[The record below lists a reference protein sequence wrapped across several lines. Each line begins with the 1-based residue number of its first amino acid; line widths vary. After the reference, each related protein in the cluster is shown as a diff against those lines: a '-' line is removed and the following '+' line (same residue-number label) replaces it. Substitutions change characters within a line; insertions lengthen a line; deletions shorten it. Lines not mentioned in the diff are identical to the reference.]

1 MRKIHY
7 ICLPLLLLA
16 LTTCHTDINVD
27 SPVPKCTVNFA
38 LNIMV
43 DAPILNTQGGFYTV
57 TSPMKYGQYIGYSGL
72 LIVHGFDD
80 KFYCY
85 DLCCPTECKREIMIE
100 PEIDGTAKCKECDTM
115 YDIGFGSGM
124 PQKGSSK
131 YRLRKY
137 RVIVS
142 GYNITVQN

>member
-1 MRKIHY
+1 MI
-7 ICLPLLLLA
+7 
-16 LTTCHTDINVD
+16 LTACHADINVD
-27 SPVPKCTVNFA
+27 SPVPKCTVNFS

-43 DAPILNTQGGFYTV
+43 EAPSLNTQGGIYTV
-57 TSPMKYGQYIGYSGL
+57 TKPIKYGQYIGYSGL

-85 DLCCPTECKREIMIE
+85 DLCCPTECKRDIMIE
-100 PEIDGTAKCKECDTM
+100 PNIDGTAKCKKCGTMFDT
-115 YDIGFGSGM
+115 GFGSGM
-124 PQKGSSK
+124 PQNGSSQ

-137 RVIVS
+137 KVIVS

>member
-1 MRKIHY
+1 MKKNCNIWLSVLVM
-7 ICLPLLLLA
+7 I
-16 LTTCHTDINVD
+16 LTACRADINID
-27 SPVPKCTVNFA
+27 SPVPKCTVNFS

-43 DAPILNTQGGFYTV
+43 DAPSLNTQGGFFTV
-57 TSPMKYGQYIGYSGL
+57 TQPMKYGQYIGYSGL

-85 DLCCPTECKREIMIE
+85 DLCCPTECKRDIMIE
-100 PEIDGTAKCKECDTM
+100 PFMDGTAKCKKCGTMFDT
-115 YDIGFGSGM
+115 GFGSGM
-124 PQKGSSK
+124 PQNGSSQ

-137 RVIVS
+137 KVIAS